1 MSHTDR
7 EPQAY
12 LEAQKRYMQEK
23 KEQSVVARVAARVG
37 EFIKSLRS

>member
-7 EPQAY
+7 EPQANY

-37 EFIKSLRS
+37 EFI